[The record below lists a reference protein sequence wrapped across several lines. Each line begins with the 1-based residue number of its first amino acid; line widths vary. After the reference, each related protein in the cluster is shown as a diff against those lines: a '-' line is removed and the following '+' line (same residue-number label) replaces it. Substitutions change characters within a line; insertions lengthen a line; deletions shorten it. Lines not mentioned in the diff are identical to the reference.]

1 MTASLV
7 LDRPVIATA
16 RTLQPA
22 RPTYTPGDDAS
33 ESSLLAR
40 LRAGDEAAYAELVR
54 ATTPRLLATA
64 RRMLDDDDA
73 ARDVVQNAFSSAWR
87 ALPRFHGESKLSTWL
102 HRIVVN
108 AALMHLRAKKRR
120 PEESIESLLPSFDDD
135 GGWLEAPD
143 AQGAPDASIDRE
155 RTRALVQRCI
165 AQLPESHRTVIILR
179 DIEELD
185 TEQTAQALGISPEA
199 TKMRLHRARQALR
212 TLLVRELKRSG
223 E

>member
-1 MTASLV
+1 MTASLL
-7 LDRPVIATA
+7 LDRPTLATTRA
-16 RTLQPA
+16 LEPA
-22 RPTYTPGDDAS
+22 RPAFRPGDDAS

-40 LRAGDEAAYAELVR
+40 LRAGDDAAYTQLVR
-54 ATTPRLLATA
+54 ETTPRLLATA
-64 RRMLDDDDA
+64 RRMLNDDDA
-73 ARDVVQNAFSSAWR
+73 ARDVLQNAFASAWR

-120 PEESIESLLPSFDDD
+120 PEEPIESLLPSFNDD
-135 GGWLEAPD
+135 GGWLEAPESLD
-143 AQGAPDASIDRE
+143 APDASIDRE

-165 AQLPESHRTVIILR
+165 AQLPESHRTAIILR

-185 TEQTAQALGISPEA
+185 TEQAAQALGITPEA

-212 TLLVRELKRSG
+212 TLLVRELKRD

>member
-1 MTASLV
+1 MTSSLV
-7 LDRPVIATA
+7 LDRPMLATA
-16 RTLQPA
+16 RSLRPA
-22 RPTYTPGDDAS
+22 YAPGDDAS

-73 ARDVVQNAFSSAWR
+73 ARDVIQNAFASAWR

-108 AALMHLRAKKRR
+108 ATLMHLRAKKRR
-120 PEESIESLLPSFDDD
+120 PEESIESLLPSFHDD
-135 GGWLEAPD
+135 GRWLEVPD
-143 AQGAPDASIDRE
+143 AQDAPDASVDRE

-179 DIEELD
+179 DLEELD

-223 E
+223 A

>member
-1 MTASLV
+1 
-7 LDRPVIATA
+7 VI
-16 RTLQPA
+16 
-22 RPTYTPGDDAS
+22 
-33 ESSLLAR
+33 
-40 LRAGDEAAYAELVR
+40 
-54 ATTPRLLATA
+54 
-64 RRMLDDDDA
+64 
-73 ARDVVQNAFSSAWR
+73 QNAFASAWR

-120 PEESIESLLPSFDDD
+120 PEESIESLLPSFHDD
-135 GGWLEAPD
+135 GGWLEVPD
-143 AQGAPDASIDRE
+143 AQDAPDASIDRE

-179 DIEELD
+179 DLEDLD